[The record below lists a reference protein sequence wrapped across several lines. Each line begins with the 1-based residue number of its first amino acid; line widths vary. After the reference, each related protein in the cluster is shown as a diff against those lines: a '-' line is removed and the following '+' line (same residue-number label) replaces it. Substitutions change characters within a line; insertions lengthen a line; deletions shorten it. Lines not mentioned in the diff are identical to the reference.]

1 MTKYLARAAGASAF
15 LYAARRYYRNWGTTK
30 EECAM
35 KLPGDELVRRP
46 TIQSTEG
53 IWIDAPPAAV
63 WPWIAQLGQDRAGLY
78 GFAKVAK
85 LVGLDGGR
93 DTDNADRIHPEWQ
106 SLAPGDTLRLTP
118 TGWMGLRHGITLE
131 VQEVVAGSTLVLR
144 GSRPGF
150 PWETVWS
157 LHLLARWQDR
167 CRFLV
172 RTRTRLR
179 HPGEVLGVEL
189 AGPVI
194 ALVTRGLL
202 LGIKRRVAEVAM
214 RDPANAVLGGPLT
227 DLSGPPESSAGPYS
241 GAQ

>member
-1 MTKYLARAAGASAF
+1 MTKYVARVAAATAF

-30 EECAM
+30 EECTM

-46 TIQSTEG
+46 AVQSTEG

-63 WPWIAQLGQDRAGLY
+63 WPWIAQIGQDRAGFY
-78 GFAKVAK
+78 
-85 LVGLDGGR
+85 GLDNVEKLIGLGIGPDIGP
-93 DTDNADRIHPEWQ
+93 DTDTDTDTADRIHPEWQ
-106 SLAPGDTLRLTP
+106 HLVPGDTVRLAP
-118 TGWMGLRHGITLE
+118 MGWMGLRHGITLE
-131 VQEVVAGSTLVLR
+131 IEQVVEDSTLVLR

-157 LHLLARWQDR
+157 LHLLPRWQDR

-194 ALVTRGLL
+194 ALMTRGLL
-202 LGIKRRVAEVAM
+202 LGIKRRVA
-214 RDPANAVLGGPLT
+214 P
-227 DLSGPPESSAGPYS
+227 S
-241 GAQ
+241 

>member
-1 MTKYLARAAGASAF
+1 MTKYVVRVAGATAL

-35 KLPGDELVRRP
+35 NLPGDELVRRP
-46 TIQSTEG
+46 AVQSTEG

-63 WPWIAQLGQDRAGLY
+63 WPWIAQIGQDRAGFY
-78 GFAKVAK
+78 GFGKVEN
-85 LVGLDGGR
+85 LIGLDYH
-93 DTDNADRIHPEWQ
+93 NADRIHPEWQ
-106 SLAPGDTLRLTP
+106 RLAPGDTVRLAP
-118 TGWMGLRHGITLE
+118 MGWMGLRHGITLE
-131 VQEVVAGSTLVLR
+131 IEQVVEESTLVLR

-157 LHLLARWQDR
+157 LHLLPRWQDR
-167 CRFLV
+167 CRFVV

-189 AGPVI
+189 AGPVV

-202 LGIKRRVAEVAM
+202 LGIKRRVAEAA
-214 RDPANAVLGGPLT
+214 RSQPSTTP
-227 DLSGPPESSAGPYS
+227 
-241 GAQ
+241 